1 MQNTQLLM
9 HVPAI
14 PELDPPILL
23 DRVVEV
29 LAVQISPLSDL
40 RPLSQKKRSTTA
52 KYDYDSG

>member
-1 MQNTQLLM
+1 M

-14 PELDPPILL
+14 PELDPPSLL
-23 DRVVEV
+23 DRVAGV

-52 KYDYDSG
+52 KSDYDSG